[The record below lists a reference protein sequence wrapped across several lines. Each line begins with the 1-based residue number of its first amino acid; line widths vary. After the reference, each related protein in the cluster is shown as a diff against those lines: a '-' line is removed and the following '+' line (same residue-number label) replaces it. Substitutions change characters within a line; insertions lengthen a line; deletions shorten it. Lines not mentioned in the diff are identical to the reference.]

1 MGEEV
6 GEMLMLLPTVFLLD
20 FRRVNASFSGH
31 AGSGGMHS
39 HSEQLRLLYCGVTQP
54 WFPM

>member
-1 MGEEV
+1 
-6 GEMLMLLPTVFLLD
+6 MLMLLPTVFLLD
-20 FRRVNASFSGH
+20 FRRVNALFSGH